1 MARHRARDRERQLRS
16 APVSE
21 EPEQILRYYGG
32 VTHFPFRL
40 AVFDLD
46 GTLLGPDKEISPAN
60 ADAVARLRALG
71 CQVILASG
79 RPHFNVMRF
88 HTQLGLSGPVVSG
101 NGALVKVPET
111 DEVWR
116 ELLFDLELASSLL
129 DEGQRLGITQ
139 IWDAPQGVFGWERT
153 RHFEILEERTKAT
166 YEVIGDPRLRFPG
179 ESPFKILWIA
189 DEAQIAALAQH
200 WQTQLGE
207 RTYITITDPE
217 YLEFSHPQ
225 VNKATALQVVA
236 ERLEIPREEIVFFGD
251 GDNDSEL
258 LRWAGLGIAMPH
270 SRPMALA
277 AADTI
282 GPEAPEENA
291 VAAAIEHLL
300 T

>member
-1 MARHRARDRERQLRS
+1 MTD
-16 APVSE
+16 
-21 EPEQILRYYGG
+21 
-32 VTHFPFRL
+32 FPFRL
-40 AVFDLD
+40 AAFDLD
-46 GTLLGPDKEISPAN
+46 GTLLGPNKEISLKN
-60 ADAVARLRALG
+60 AAAVARLQEQG

-116 ELLFDLELASSLL
+116 ALLFDLELASMLL

-139 IWDAPQGVFGWERT
+139 IWDAPQGVFAWERT
-153 RHFEILEERTKAT
+153 QHFEILEERTKAT

-179 ESPFKILWIA
+179 ESPFKILWI
-189 DEAQIAALAQH
+189 DGEKRIAELAQH

-225 VNKATALQVVA
+225 VNKATALEVVA
-236 ERLEIPREEIVFFGD
+236 ERLEIPREQIVFFGD
-251 GDNDSEL
+251 GDNDAEL
-258 LRWAGLGIAMPH
+258 LRWAGLGVAMPH

-277 AADTI
+277 AADQV
-282 GPEAPEENA
+282 GPDAPEDEA
-291 VAAAIEHLL
+291 VAAAVEQLL
-300 T
+300 AKLI